1 MNLQT
6 HNHEARRNM
15 LAKEIEEI
23 LRWRFG
29 WNEVVM
35 SNIMWKFFGV
45 ENINEYYNYGIDLHG
60 WLQSFEL
67 GEPLDEY
74 VFGAMSGDLYV
85 RKWRRQYEVEVATSN
100 PIGVFYFL
108 KLMKMISNDDLT
120 IRFVRQANKYV
131 EVSYYAFLR
140 QWPWP
145 SLEETSWLETI
156 KDFDANKLAKYI
168 GGLID
173 SDGSVSIYFT
183 KQNSIDFKIRIYA
196 CRICVGFLRAVRDTI
211 YDTLG
216 IKGTVSVNN
225 AGDSS
230 ELYYRN
236 KQGVKL
242 LNYVLQYLRHP
253 LRRIRAEL
261 YLRYYDKEL
270 SREELQRL
278 YVPLKYDDLKRN
290 HAVDAFVQGASQ
302 THTHGEHALILKGS
316 LFPITN
322 KTTNTTHK
330 EKPKNTQHHKTMPR

>member
-1 MNLQT
+1 
-6 HNHEARRNM
+6 M

-108 KLMKMISNDDLT
+108 KLMKMISNDNLT

-145 SLEETSWLETI
+145 SLEEPSWLETI
-156 KDFDANKLAKYI
+156 KDFDANKLSKYI

-230 ELYYRN
+230 DI
-236 KQGVKL
+236 
-242 LNYVLQYLRHP
+242 LQ
-253 LRRIRAEL
+253 
-261 YLRYYDKEL
+261 K
-270 SREELQRL
+270 
-278 YVPLKYDDLKRN
+278 
-290 HAVDAFVQGASQ
+290 
-302 THTHGEHALILKGS
+302 
-316 LFPITN
+316 
-322 KTTNTTHK
+322 
-330 EKPKNTQHHKTMPR
+330 